1 MRQENCQSLVDVY
14 FRLSLS
20 LCHVYTWM
28 DLSIPPTPP
37 ATQVQTLNQGPN
49 GWVKQWDPP
58 TRHEKFYYRDPT
70 LLDPVILQ
78 VCFQFISSCMTVM
91 LVRQKIP
98 SIGFHAMSSLEGTT
112 SSLLHLPSNLM
123 TLQRER
129 QMSTQL
135 SSLLRLPV
143 QSLMFFCGLE

>member
-37 ATQVQTLNQGPN
+37 AMQVQTQGPN
-49 GWVKQWDPP
+49 GWVKQRDSP
-58 TRHEKFYYRDPT
+58 TRHEKFYYWDPT
-70 LLDPVILQ
+70 LLDLVILQ
-78 VCFQFISSCMTVM
+78 VCFRFISSCMTVM

-135 SSLLRLPV
+135 SSLLRLLV